1 MSASPLLYITE
12 NEVNLMDNEQIIG
25 HYVYDMFDEILGR
38 VNGLFVERNTYF
50 PRYMVYIQGGI
61 LSTIGKTIL
70 VPQGMF
76 VLPEF
81 GKVKILKSV
90 QWIKD
95 IFSPDDVETLTIE
108 DEEMVLDYF
117 SLPKYWEEESNE
129 ETGQSPLY

>member
-1 MSASPLLYITE
+1 MPESPLLYITE
-12 NEVNLMDNEQIIG
+12 NEVNLLNNEQIVG

-38 VNGLFVERNTYF
+38 VNGLLVERDTYF

-61 LSTIGKTIL
+61 LSTGGKTIL

-76 VLPEF
+76 VSPEF

-95 IFSPDDVETLTIE
+95 IFSPDNVESLTIE
-108 DEEMVLDYF
+108 DEELVLDYF

-129 ETGQSPLY
+129 ETEQRPLY